1 MMIMSQTQKA
11 TKSDN
16 SEIIIQKRGGRDGS
30 ETEVGQGVLNN
41 DVYW

>member
-1 MMIMSQTQKA
+1 MMIVSQMLKA

-16 SEIIIQKRGGRDGS
+16 SEIIIPKRRGRDGS

-41 DVYW
+41 EVY